1 VEAVLSL
8 HGRTATALVL
18 YYTAV
23 GVWGLF
29 LGIRNSGP
37 TPGFRGAIAIGVI
50 ASAVQGALGV
60 LVFFFL
66 RAPPDL
72 LHVLYGFALVL
83 AMPLAASLVRDRTPR
98 GQSVAL
104 GLAAL
109 FTAGLAIRG
118 IITA

>member
-1 VEAVLSL
+1 MDLLLSL
-8 HGRTATALVL
+8 HGRLATVLVL

-23 GVWGLF
+23 GLWGLW

-37 TPGFRGAIAIGVI
+37 TSSFRGAFVI
-50 ASAVQGALGV
+50 ATVAAAAQGLLGLLL
-60 LVFFFL
+60 LVF
-66 RAPPDL
+66 RGGPRET
-72 LHVLYGFALVL
+72 LHILYGFALVA
-83 AMPLAASLVRDRTPR
+83 AMPLAASIVNDRQPR

-118 IITA
+118 ITTS

>member
-1 VEAVLSL
+1 MDLLLAL
-8 HGRTATALVL
+8 HGRLATVLVL

-23 GVWGLF
+23 GVWGLW

-37 TPGFRGAIAIGVI
+37 TSGYRGAFVI
-50 ASAVQGALGV
+50 ATAAAVVQGLVGV
-60 LVFFFL
+60 LVLVF
-66 RAPPDL
+66 RGGPRES
-72 LHVLYGFALVL
+72 LHVLYGFALVV
-83 AMPLAASLVRDRTPR
+83 AMPLAASVVRDRQPR

-118 IITA
+118 ITTA